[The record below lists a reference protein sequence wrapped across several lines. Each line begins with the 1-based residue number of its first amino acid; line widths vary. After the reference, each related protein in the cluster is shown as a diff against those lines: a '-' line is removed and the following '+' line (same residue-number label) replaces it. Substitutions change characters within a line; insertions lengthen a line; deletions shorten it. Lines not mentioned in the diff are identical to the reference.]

1 MLTKHARSGF
11 ATACQAREETGVIAP
26 PTLDDISG
34 LSRAMGLGLEPDEVE
49 LVRDFVAASLPA
61 LDIPADLLR
70 DEPRLPRT
78 DVARTGI
85 RQPLPAEDPFNA
97 FITRCHI
104 AGSDAGALSDTRV
117 GLKDHISV
125 AGVPLT
131 FGCRFLE
138 GYVPSF
144 DATVV
149 TRLIRAGATISG
161 KLNMEAFSCGA
172 GLSGYRDY
180 GRVLNPWDVSRSAG
194 GSSSGSGAAVAAR
207 MLDVAFG
214 GDQGGSV
221 RLPASWCGVAGLKP
235 THGLIPHTGAFGME
249 FLHDHLGV
257 LALSVAD
264 VARVAETV
272 AGPDGYDA
280 RQDPARSAPQLISG
294 LKAGIAGTR
303 IGVLAEGFSA
313 STQGDVRDAVMA
325 AAEVFRSCGA
335 TVCDMSVPLHTS
347 AAAVAI
353 PLLATAA
360 GSWFDMGLTAPQSG
374 YVPTELVEAVL
385 SARRRGAKLPVYV
398 AAEALLGRY
407 IIQTSAGLLARQS
420 ANLRS
425 LLISGYESAFEQV
438 DLLIMPTVPF
448 TAPLYEE
455 SASPA
460 QNVELS
466 LTGGT
471 LGSLDAI
478 VENLWPFNFVG
489 LPALTVPCALSAGLP
504 VGLQIVGRAHE
515 DDLVLRA
522 GYAFESA
529 VDWDELTTPPFLAD
543 IGRRWMSG
551 DAG

>member
-1 MLTKHARSGF
+1 MLTKYARSAL
-11 ATACQAREETGVIAP
+11 ATRQARDEIVVIAP
-26 PTLDDISG
+26 PALEDISA
-34 LSRAMGLGLEPDEVE
+34 LSRAMGLGLEPHEVE
-49 LVRDFVAASLPA
+49 LVRDFVEASLPS
-61 LDIPADLLR
+61 LIIPPDVLAE
-70 DEPRLPRT
+70 EPHLPRT
-78 DVARTGI
+78 DVPRTGI
-85 RQPLPAEDPFNA
+85 RPPLPAEDPFNVL
-97 FITRCHI
+97 ITRCHV
-104 AGSDAGALSDTRV
+104 ARPEGGALAGTRV

-180 GRVLNPWDVSRSAG
+180 GRVLNPWDVTRSAG

-221 RLPASWCGVAGLKP
+221 RLPATWCGVAGLKP

-249 FLHDHLGV
+249 LLHDHLGV

-264 VARVAETV
+264 VARVTETV
-272 AGPDGYDA
+272 AGADGYDA
-280 RQDPARSAPQLISG
+280 RQDPGRPPPELTGG
-294 LKAGIAGTR
+294 LQAGIAGLR
-303 IGVLAEGFSA
+303 IGVLAEGFSD
-313 STQGDVRDAVMA
+313 STQSDVRDAVMA
-325 AAEVFRSCGA
+325 ATEVFRSCGA
-335 TVCDMSVPLHTS
+335 VVSDVSVPLHKS

-360 GSWFDMGLTAPQSG
+360 GSWFDMGLTAPQTG

-407 IIQTSAGLLARQS
+407 IIQTRAGLLAQQS
-420 ANLRS
+420 ANLRG
-425 LLISGYESAFEQV
+425 LVISGYASAFEQV
-438 DLLIMPTVPF
+438 DLLIMPTVPC
-448 TAPLYEE
+448 TALPYEQ
-455 SASPA
+455 SPSHA
-460 QNVELS
+460 EDVELS

-471 LGSLDAI
+471 LNSLDAI

-529 VDWDELTTPPFLAD
+529 VDWDELTTPPFLRTPAD
-543 IGRRWMSG
+543 SG
-551 DAG
+551 